1 MPTSAMRTSAAAIPA
16 MRVRE
21 LHVVRLECG
30 VWLERGA
37 WPRREVRPER
47 GTWLER
53 EAWPRREA

>member
-21 LHVVRLECG
+21 LRGVRL
-30 VWLERGA
+30 
-37 WPRREVRPER
+37 ER

-53 EAWPRREA
+53 GA